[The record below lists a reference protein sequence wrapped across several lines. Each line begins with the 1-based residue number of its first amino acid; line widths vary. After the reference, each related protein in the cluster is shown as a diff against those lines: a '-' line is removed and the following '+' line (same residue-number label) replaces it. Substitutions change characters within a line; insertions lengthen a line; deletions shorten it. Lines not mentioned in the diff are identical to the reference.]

1 MILNDHIARLTAAFA
16 AGIAVLAWLG
26 FGEAE
31 GIGAIVGGVV
41 SVVNVSLMRFIARRL
56 TTGGIRDQRA
66 AVFLLSGKLAA
77 MAAVCWIV
85 IARLHV
91 DALGFALG
99 TGALLFGLFVGYG
112 RTQGAP
118 TAVGEES

>member
-1 MILNDHIARLTAAFA
+1 MTANDHIARLTAAFA
-16 AGIAVLAWLG
+16 VGIAVLAWLG
-26 FGEAE
+26 FGQDV
-31 GIGAIVGGVV
+31 GIGAVVGGVV
-41 SVVNVSLMRFIARRL
+41 SLVNLALMRMIARKITR
-56 TTGGIRDQRA
+56 GGALEQRA
-66 AVFLLSGKLAA
+66 AAFLLTSKLAA

-112 RTQGAP
+112 RMQGAE

>member
-26 FGEAE
+26 FGADT
-31 GIGAIVGGVV
+31 GLGAVVGGALA
-41 SVVNVSLMRFIARRL
+41 VVNVSLMRFIARRL
-56 TTGGIRDQRA
+56 MSGVIRDQRSA
-66 AVFLLSGKLAA
+66 AFLLSGKLAA
-77 MAAVCWIV
+77 MAVVCWIV

-112 RTQGAP
+112 RAETAQA
-118 TAVGEES
+118 AVGEES